1 MQITAEIPDELA
13 SVLIPA
19 GQDPSRA
26 ALEAMGIEAYREHR
40 ITGYQLQKLLGIESR
55 YELDGLLKQ
64 HPVWLEYSIEDFER
78 ERELAERLWQSRQAE
93 LAEEAERQRRA
104 G

>member
-1 MQITAEIPDELA
+1 MQITVEIPDELA
-13 SVLIPA
+13 SRLVPA
-19 GQDPSRA
+19 GQDPSRG
-26 ALEAMGIEAYREHR
+26 ALEAIGIEAYRQHR
-40 ITGYQLQKLLGIESR
+40 ITGYQLRQLLGIESR

-64 HPVWLEYSIEDFER
+64 HQVWLEYSSEDFER
-78 ERELAERLWQSRQAE
+78 ERELGERLWQKRQAE

>member
-1 MQITAEIPDELA
+1 MQITVEIPDELA
-13 SVLIPA
+13 SPLVPA

-26 ALEAMGIEAYREHR
+26 ALKAIGIEAYRGHR
-40 ITGYQLQKLLGIESR
+40 ITGYQLRKLLGIESR
-55 YELDGLLKQ
+55 YELDGFLKQ
-64 HPVWLEYSIEDFER
+64 HRVWLEYSTEDFER
-78 ERELAERLWQSRQAE
+78 EREVGERLWQKRQSE